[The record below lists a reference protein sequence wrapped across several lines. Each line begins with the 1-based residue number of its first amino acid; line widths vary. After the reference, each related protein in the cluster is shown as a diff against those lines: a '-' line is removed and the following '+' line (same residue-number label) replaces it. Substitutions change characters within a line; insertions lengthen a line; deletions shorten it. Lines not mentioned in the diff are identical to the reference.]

1 MPIFV
6 QIPSDDTTNRTNT
19 RQTMTYRMK
28 IAVCALGALLCTLSE
43 AQSPAVKE
51 DFRPSSF
58 NAPGQEYPM
67 VNSQGYAR
75 FRIHAPEAASV
86 VVTLGGKGGTPLQKT
101 DGGYWQG
108 TTSAPLDAGFHY
120 YHLIL
125 DGGVVNDPGT
135 GFFFGSCRWESGI
148 EVPAHDQDFY
158 ALRNIPHGK
167 IEEVLFWSEST
178 GQVRR
183 AMVYT
188 PPCYHKDQNSR
199 YPVLYLQHGWGENE
213 TSWPVQGKAGLIM
226 DNMIADGRIY
236 PFIVVMTYG
245 MTNDARFGTI
255 GQFDVKDFET
265 VLVDELIPY
274 IDSHYRTVADRAH
287 RAMAGLSMGGMET
300 HAITLG
306 RPGVFGYYGLFSGG
320 VYTPE
325 ELEGS
330 GVKGVFIGCGGKEN
344 PDRVNEAAMKLREAG
359 YNAVSYVSPDTAHEF
374 LTWRRCLYQMAPMLF
389 RQD

>member
-1 MPIFV
+1 M
-6 QIPSDDTTNRTNT
+6 
-19 RQTMTYRMK
+19 MYRIK
-28 IAVCALGALLCTLSE
+28 TAICAAAALLCTLSP
-43 AQSPAVKE
+43 AQTATVRE

-75 FRIHAPEAASV
+75 FRIHAPEASSI
-86 VVTLGGKGGTPLQKT
+86 VVTLGGKEGTSLQKG
-101 DGGYWQG
+101 DDGYWTG
-108 TTSAPLDAGFHY
+108 TTSAPLDEGFHY

-158 ALRNIPHGK
+158 ALRNIPHGR
-167 IEEVLFWSEST
+167 IEDVLFWSEST

-183 AMVYT
+183 ALVYT
-188 PPCYHKDQNSR
+188 PPCYYRDRDRK

-213 TSWPVQGKAGLIM
+213 TSWSVQGKAGLIM
-226 DNMIADGRIY
+226 DNMIEDGRIE

-245 MTNDARFGTI
+245 MTNEARFGTI
-255 GQFDVKDFET
+255 RQFDVKDFET
-265 VLVDELIPY
+265 VLVDELVPY
-274 IDSHYRTVADRAH
+274 IDSHYRTMADREH

-300 HAITLG
+300 HAITLN
-306 RPGVFGYYGLFSGG
+306 RPGVFGYYGLLSGG
-320 VYTPE
+320 TYTPE

-330 GVKGVFIGCGGKEN
+330 GVKGVFIGCGSKEN
-344 PDRVNEAAMKLREAG
+344 PDRVTEAVRELQEAG
-359 YNAVSYVSPDTAHEF
+359 FNAMSYVSPDTAHEF

-389 RQD
+389 RQE